1 MNIIQKQPN
10 TSGAYPPIQSW
21 SGETIPDTVF
31 ETYYEVADGVKL
43 SCGGFGTLTVDDN
56 IVTAFTPD
64 ETAWTL
70 WQTENSPP
78 TPQPTTE
85 ERLAAT
91 EAAITAL
98 MGV

>member
-1 MNIIQKQPN
+1 MRIIQKQPN
-10 TSGAYPPIQSW
+10 PSGAYPPIQSW
-21 SGETIPDTVF
+21 DRVYAPDGF
-31 ETYYEVADGVKL
+31 YEVADGTTP
-43 SCGGFGTLTVDDN
+43 SCGGFGTLTVVDN
-56 IVTAFTPD
+56 IVTAFTPN
-64 ETAWTL
+64 ETAWTA
-70 WQTENSPP
+70 WQTANQPP

>member
-10 TSGAYPPIQSW
+10 PSGAYPPIQSW
-21 SGETIPDTVF
+21 NGEAPPDTH
-31 ETYYEVADGVKL
+31 YEVADGVTL
-43 SCGGFGTLTVDDN
+43 SCGGFGTLTVVDN

>member
-10 TSGAYPPIQSW
+10 PSGAYPPIQSW
-21 SGETIPDTVF
+21 DRVYAPDGF
-31 ETYYEVADGVKL
+31 YEVADGVTL
-43 SCGGFGTLTVDDN
+43 SCGGFGTPTVVDN
-56 IVTAFTPD
+56 IVTAFTPNI
-64 ETAWTL
+64 EAWEQ
-70 WQTENSPP
+70 WQTEHQPP

-85 ERLAAT
+85 DRLIAA